1 MISPELWMISPLIG
15 RCKGEIRVYLRERK
29 DFFDFT
35 KFSMAFSLKCG
46 QKGDFLRWVSGWDVW
61 GDATRP
67 TTFSLFSIIK
77 RKSAYLWAKVGTF
90 GRKSINALPELMMT

>member
-1 MISPELWMISPLIG
+1 MISPLIG

-35 KFSMAFSLKCG
+35 KFSMAFTLKCG
-46 QKGDFLRWVSGWDVW
+46 QKGAFLRWVSGWDVW

-67 TTFSLFSIIK
+67 TTFSLFSI
-77 RKSAYLWAKVGTF
+77 L
-90 GRKSINALPELMMT
+90 